1 MALPKIKSPIFELT
15 LPSSNAQIKYR
26 PFLVKEQKILLM
38 ALESQEQGE
47 MFRAIK
53 QIIGNCALDE
63 IDVDELP
70 MFDLEYF
77 FLRLRAKSIGEIVD
91 LRLGHGN
98 KTNSKGEI
106 CEHIHNYKINLMDV
120 NVEKSENHNPKIILD
135 VESNIGIALKY
146 PTIALANKM
155 QNAQNQSQIESI
167 VSVVCESVDYI
178 YDMES
183 VYPASET
190 PKEEIVSFVNDLS
203 QEQFTKV
210 TQFFT
215 TMPKLKHSIKWTCP
229 ACGCDESVEL
239 EGMSSFFG

>member
-1 MALPKIKSPIFELT
+1 
-15 LPSSNAQIKYR
+15 
-26 PFLVKEQKILLM
+26 
-38 ALESQEQGE
+38 
-47 MFRAIK
+47 
-53 QIIGNCALDE
+53 
-63 IDVDELP
+63 
-70 MFDLEYF
+70 
-77 FLRLRAKSIGEIVD
+77 
-91 LRLGHGN
+91 
-98 KTNSKGEI
+98 
-106 CEHIHNYKINLMDV
+106 
-120 NVEKSENHNPKIILD
+120 
-135 VESNIGIALKY
+135 
-146 PTIALANKM
+146 M

-229 ACGCDESVEL
+229 ACGCDESAEL